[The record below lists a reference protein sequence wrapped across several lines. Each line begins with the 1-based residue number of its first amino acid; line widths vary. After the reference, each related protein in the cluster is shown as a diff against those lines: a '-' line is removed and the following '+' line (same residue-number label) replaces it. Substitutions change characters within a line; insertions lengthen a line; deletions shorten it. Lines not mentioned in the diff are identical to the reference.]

1 MNNQIWK
8 SNSFGQR
15 HRVGS
20 VSLWKK
26 FEYRATGIGCASA
39 IVCVLIS
46 LYYNVILSWALYY
59 LYNSFRGKCQIPTKI
74 GFNRFL
80 AELPWSSCPV
90 GENGTQIEECST
102 TSATE
107 YFYYRETLDFAGW
120 GDSDSVKIVWPILLC
135 NTVLWAVIFFA
146 CVKGISSAGKAMYV
160 TGNFVKWIIWNESSV
175 MSFAALN
182 RHMTILSKTNSYI
195 SYCYFIY
202 ILYTF
207 NDTNRCITWYSIF
220 VQTRYQQD
228 FHKKMLARCCNTNIL
243 QPWLRNISIL
253 LFINYD

>member
-1 MNNQIWK
+1 MRTELKLRNVRQHQQLNIFIIEKLWILLDGVILILLK
-8 SNSFGQR
+8 LFGQ
-15 HRVGS
+15 
-20 VSLWKK
+20 
-26 FEYRATGIGCASA
+26 
-39 IVCVLIS
+39 
-46 LYYNVILSWALYY
+46 YYCVILFYGLLYF
-59 LYNSFRGKCQIPTKI
+59 S
-74 GFNRFL
+74 L
-80 AELPWSSCPV
+80 ASKAFHLLEKPC
-90 GENGTQIEECST
+90 
-102 TSATE
+102 TSQE
-107 YFYYRETLDFAGW
+107 
-120 GDSDSVKIVWPILLC
+120 I
-135 NTVLWAVIFFA
+135 
-146 CVKGISSAGKAMYV
+146 
-160 TGNFVKWIIWNESSV
+160 FVKWIIWNESSV

-182 RHMTILSKTNSYI
+182 RHLTILSKTNSYI